1 MTIARCCAE
10 LKVNG
15 VQLIITR
22 EILAA
27 VDTVVTDLVRVVE
40 VHCIS
45 LIQIEFLITFFTIR
59 KLVLRS
65 NVIPTDCLLVGAW
78 VSEVGV
84 NCVGINNVLVHDIFT
99 GRFELAE
106 PVLTLV

>member
-1 MTIARCCAE
+1 MTIARCCTE

-27 VDTVVTDLVRVVE
+27 VDTVVTDLVRVVQ
-40 VHCIS
+40 VHCKS
-45 LIQIEFLITFFTIR
+45 LVQVEFLITFLTIR

-65 NVIPTDCLLVGAW
+65 NVVPTDCLH
-78 VSEVGV
+78 
-84 NCVGINNVLVHDIFT
+84 I
-99 GRFELAE
+99 
-106 PVLTLV
+106 

>member
-10 LKVNG
+10 LQVNG
-15 VQLIITR
+15 VQLIIAR

-27 VDTVVTDLVRVVE
+27 VDTVVTDLVRVVQ
-40 VHCIS
+40 VHCKS
-45 LIQIEFLITFFTIR
+45 LVQVEFLITFFTIR

-65 NVIPTDCLLVGAW
+65 NVMPTSCNHIGAW
-78 VSEVGV
+78 IGEVGV
-84 NCVGINNVLVHDIFT
+84 NCVSINNVLVHDTFT
-99 GRFELAE
+99 GGFELTE